1 MKAIV
6 CADINW
12 GIGKGTGML
21 FHIPAD
27 LKFFKE
33 KTMGSTVIMGRT
45 TFLSLPGQKALPGR
59 KNIVLTRDENW
70 SAENVTVCHGIDELA
85 GIIENNEN
93 VFLMGGDPAP
103 CPHRRLLRGSRAN
116 PHLRKS
122 GNHSPYPQR
131 GLLFPAAGV
140 RSGTQPQG
148 RLLRSPAGLRQG
160 RNSAAPAHSG
170 LPPPGFGTH
179 PYRCLL

>member
-27 LKFFKE
+27 LKFLKE

-70 SAENVTVCHGIDELA
+70 GAENVTVCHGIDELA
-85 GIIENNEN
+85 DIIENGEN
-93 VFLMGGDPAP
+93 VFLMGGEAVYNELIDSCDEAYVTRVNADGKAEKFFPDLD
-103 CPHRRLLRGSRAN
+103 RR
-116 PHLRKS
+116 
-122 GNHSPYPQR
+122 
-131 GLLFPAAGV
+131 AGWKLV
-140 RSGTQPQG
+140 ERSTAQESNGYIFTFD
-148 RLLRSPAGLRQG
+148 R
-160 RNSAAPAHSG
+160 
-170 LPPPGFGTH
+170 
-179 PYRCLL
+179 YVKE

>member
-59 KNIVLTRDENW
+59 ENIVLTRDENW
-70 SAENVTVCHGIDELA
+70 NAENVTVCHGIDELA
-85 GIIENNEN
+85 DIININDDEK
-93 VFLMGGDPAP
+93 VFLIGGYGELIDACNEAFVTRVNADGGAEKFFPDLDA
-103 CPHRRLLRGSRAN
+103 RAGWRLVER
-116 PHLRKS
+116 
-122 GNHSPYPQR
+122 
-131 GLLFPAAGV
+131 
-140 RSGTQPQG
+140 
-148 RLLRSPAGLRQG
+148 
-160 RNSAAPAHSG
+160 SAAQESNG
-170 LPPPGFGTH
+170 YVFTFDR
-179 PYRCLL
+179 YVKE

>member
-70 SAENVTVCHGIDELA
+70 SAENVTVCHGIDGLA
-85 GIIENNEN
+85 DIISSDEK
-93 VFLMGGDPAP
+93 VFLISVYGELIDACDEAFVTRVNADGGAEKFFPDLDA
-103 CPHRRLLRGSRAN
+103 RAGWK
-116 PHLRKS
+116 LVER
-122 GNHSPYPQR
+122 
-131 GLLFPAAGV
+131 
-140 RSGTQPQG
+140 
-148 RLLRSPAGLRQG
+148 
-160 RNSAAPAHSG
+160 SAAQESNG
-170 LPPPGFGTH
+170 YVFTFDR
-179 PYRCLL
+179 YVKK

>member
-1 MKAIV
+1 MKTIV

-85 GIIENNEN
+85 DIIENGEN
-93 VFLMGGDPAP
+93 VFLLGGEAVYNELIDSCDEAYVTRVNADGKAEKFFPDLD
-103 CPHRRLLRGSRAN
+103 RR
-116 PHLRKS
+116 
-122 GNHSPYPQR
+122 
-131 GLLFPAAGV
+131 AGWKLV
-140 RSGTQPQG
+140 ER
-148 RLLRSPAGLRQG
+148 
-160 RNSAAPAHSG
+160 SAAQESNG
-170 LPPPGFGTH
+170 YVFTFDR
-179 PYRCLL
+179 YVKK

>member
-12 GIGKGTGML
+12 GIGKGEGML

-59 KNIVLTRDENW
+59 KNIVLTRNEDW
-70 SAENVTVCHGIDELA
+70 SVENVTVCHGIDELA
-85 GIIENNEN
+85 GITGSGEN
-93 VFLMGGDPAP
+93 VFLMGGEAVYSELVDSCDEAYVTRVSADGGAEKFFPN
-103 CPHRRLLRGSRAN
+103 LDIRAGWK
-116 PHLRKS
+116 LVER
-122 GNHSPYPQR
+122 
-131 GLLFPAAGV
+131 
-140 RSGTQPQG
+140 
-148 RLLRSPAGLRQG
+148 
-160 RNSAAPAHSG
+160 SAAQESNG
-170 LPPPGFGTH
+170 YIFTFDR
-179 PYRCLL
+179 YKKI

>member
-70 SAENVTVCHGIDELA
+70 SAENVTVYHGIDELA
-85 GIIENNEN
+85 DIIENGEN
-93 VFLMGGDPAP
+93 VFLLGGEAVYNELD
-103 CPHRRLLRGSRAN
+103 RREGWKLVE
-116 PHLRKS
+116 H
-122 GNHSPYPQR
+122 
-131 GLLFPAAGV
+131 
-140 RSGTQPQG
+140 
-148 RLLRSPAGLRQG
+148 
-160 RNSAAPAHSG
+160 SAAQESNG
-170 LPPPGFGTH
+170 YVFTFDR
-179 PYRCLL
+179 YVKK

>member
-45 TFLSLPGQKALPGR
+45 TLASPCRGR
-59 KNIVLTRDENW
+59 RL
-70 SAENVTVCHGIDELA
+70 CLA
-85 GIIENNEN
+85 GRI
-93 VFLMGGDPAP
+93 
-103 CPHRRLLRGSRAN
+103 
-116 PHLRKS
+116 
-122 GNHSPYPQR
+122 
-131 GLLFPAAGV
+131 
-140 RSGTQPQG
+140 
-148 RLLRSPAGLRQG
+148 
-160 RNSAAPAHSG
+160 
-170 LPPPGFGTH
+170 
-179 PYRCLL
+179 

>member
-27 LKFFKE
+27 LKFLKE

-85 GIIENNEN
+85 DIIENGEN
-93 VFLMGGDPAP
+93 VFLMGGEAVYNELIDSCDEA
-103 CPHRRLLRGSRAN
+103 
-116 PHLRKS
+116 
-122 GNHSPYPQR
+122 
-131 GLLFPAAGV
+131 
-140 RSGTQPQG
+140 
-148 RLLRSPAGLRQG
+148 
-160 RNSAAPAHSG
+160 
-170 LPPPGFGTH
+170 
-179 PYRCLL
+179 

>member
-59 KNIVLTRDENW
+59 KNIVLTRSDGW
-70 SAENVTVCHGIDELA
+70 SADNVTVCHGIDELA

-93 VFLMGGDPAP
+93 VFLMGGEAVYNELIDSCDEAYVTRVNADGKAEKFFPDLD
-103 CPHRRLLRGSRAN
+103 RREGWKLVER
-116 PHLRKS
+116 
-122 GNHSPYPQR
+122 
-131 GLLFPAAGV
+131 
-140 RSGTQPQG
+140 
-148 RLLRSPAGLRQG
+148 
-160 RNSAAPAHSG
+160 SAAQESNG
-170 LPPPGFGTH
+170 YVFTFDR
-179 PYRCLL
+179 YVKE

>member
-33 KTMGSTVIMGRT
+33 KTMGGTVIMGRT
-45 TFLSLPGQKALPGR
+45 TFLSLPGPKALPGR
-59 KNIVLTRDENW
+59 KNIVLTRSDGW

-85 GIIENNEN
+85 DIISSDEK
-93 VFLMGGDPAP
+93 VFLIGGEAVYGEFIDACDEAFVTRVNADGGAEKFFPDLDA
-103 CPHRRLLRGSRAN
+103 RAGWRLVER
-116 PHLRKS
+116 
-122 GNHSPYPQR
+122 
-131 GLLFPAAGV
+131 
-140 RSGTQPQG
+140 
-148 RLLRSPAGLRQG
+148 
-160 RNSAAPAHSG
+160 SAAQESNG
-170 LPPPGFGTH
+170 YVFTFDR
-179 PYRCLL
+179 YVKE

>member
-45 TFLSLPGQKALPGR
+45 TSLPAGAEGSAGQEEYSADARR
-59 KNIVLTRDENW
+59 KLERRE
-70 SAENVTVCHGIDELA
+70 CHG
-85 GIIENNEN
+85 
-93 VFLMGGDPAP
+93 VPR
-103 CPHRRLLRGSRAN
+103 H
-116 PHLRKS
+116 
-122 GNHSPYPQR
+122 
-131 GLLFPAAGV
+131 
-140 RSGTQPQG
+140 
-148 RLLRSPAGLRQG
+148 
-160 RNSAAPAHSG
+160 
-170 LPPPGFGTH
+170 
-179 PYRCLL
+179 

>member
-70 SAENVTVCHGIDELA
+70 SAENVTVCRSTDELA
-85 GIIENNEN
+85 DIISNDEK
-93 VFLMGGDPAP
+93 VFLIGGEAVYGELIDACDEAFVTRVNADGGAEKFFPDLDA
-103 CPHRRLLRGSRAN
+103 RAGWRLVER
-116 PHLRKS
+116 
-122 GNHSPYPQR
+122 
-131 GLLFPAAGV
+131 
-140 RSGTQPQG
+140 
-148 RLLRSPAGLRQG
+148 
-160 RNSAAPAHSG
+160 SAAQESNG
-170 LPPPGFGTH
+170 YIFTFDR
-179 PYRCLL
+179 YVKE

>member
-45 TFLSLPGQKALPGR
+45 TFLSLPGPKALPGR
-59 KNIVLTRDENW
+59 KNIVLTRSDGW
-70 SAENVTVCHGIDELA
+70 SAENVTVCRSIDELA

-93 VFLMGGDPAP
+93 IFLMGGEAVYNELIDSCDEAYVT
-103 CPHRRLLRGSRAN
+103 RVNADGKAE
-116 PHLRKS
+116 KF
-122 GNHSPYPQR
+122 
-131 GLLFPAAGV
+131 FPAGSASW
-140 RSGTQPQG
+140 RLRWPG
-148 RLLRSPAGLRQG
+148 RPDSTSSTKVER
-160 RNSAAPAHSG
+160 SAAQESNG
-170 LPPPGFGTH
+170 YVFTFDR
-179 PYRCLL
+179 YVKE

>member
-70 SAENVTVCHGIDELA
+70 SAENVTVCRSTDELA
-85 GIIENNEN
+85 DIININDDEK
-93 VFLMGGDPAP
+93 VFLIGGEAVYGELIDACDEAFVTRVNADGGAEKFFPDLDA
-103 CPHRRLLRGSRAN
+103 RAGWRLVER
-116 PHLRKS
+116 
-122 GNHSPYPQR
+122 
-131 GLLFPAAGV
+131 
-140 RSGTQPQG
+140 
-148 RLLRSPAGLRQG
+148 
-160 RNSAAPAHSG
+160 SAAQESNG
-170 LPPPGFGTH
+170 YVFTFDR
-179 PYRCLL
+179 YVKK